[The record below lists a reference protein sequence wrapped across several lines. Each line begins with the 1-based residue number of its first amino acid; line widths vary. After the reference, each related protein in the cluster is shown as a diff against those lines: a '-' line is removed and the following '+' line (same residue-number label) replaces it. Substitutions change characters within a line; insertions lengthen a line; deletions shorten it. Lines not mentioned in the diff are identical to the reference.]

1 MLLARRR
8 PTGGPLV
15 YLVSSLVG
23 FKPTSNFSCPEA
35 KSSFEKPPDRCFRL
49 PNVHQNMTQNM
60 SNANPFA
67 MAGCTNANP
76 DVAGFE

>member
-23 FKPTSNFSCPEA
+23 FKPTLNVSRLKVHL
-35 KSSFEKPPDRCFRL
+35 KSRQTFRL